1 MEELKGKVIRGRK
14 VHFAHR
20 RFYSIAKYARD
31 NIRNNPDLAIV
42 CLTYSFSTIESF
54 INESLCSR
62 ELFCSGR
69 LSDRERRMYDDLKR
83 LVTGRDAY
91 KVSISQKYKKAKG
104 IFSRQKFRPNSH
116 PDRDF
121 EVLRKLRNA
130 VIHRAPEVI
139 ISERVIG
146 ENGVTINVEY
156 PRPKTQINYLVSIG
170 VLETFD
176 EADSWLYSI
185 ETTKFCEWCC
195 RVALNV
201 TNFFLNSLE
210 NGVYK
215 DKIIEQMSLEIEG

>member
-1 MEELKGKVIRGRK
+1 MEELKGIVIRGRK

-31 NIRNNPDLAIV
+31 NVHNNPDLAIV
-42 CLTYSFSTIESF
+42 CLTYSFNTIESF

-62 ELFCSGR
+62 ELFCGGR
-69 LSDRERRMYDDLKR
+69 LSSREIRMYDELKR
-83 LVTGRDAY
+83 LVTGRDAH

-104 IFSRQKFRPNSH
+104 IFSRQRFRPNSH

-139 ISERVIG
+139 LSERVIG
-146 ENGVTINVEY
+146 ENGVTISVEY
-156 PRPKTQINYLVSIG
+156 PRPTAQLNYLVSIG
-170 VLETFD
+170 VLVAFD

-185 ETTKFCEWCC
+185 ETKEFCEWCC
-195 RVALNV
+195 CVALDV
-201 TNFFLNSLE
+201 TNFFLKSLE

-215 DKIIEQMSLEIEG
+215 DKIIEQMSLENKG

>member
-31 NIRNNPDLAIV
+31 NIRNNLELAAV

-62 ELFCSGR
+62 ELFCGGR
-69 LSDRERRMYDDLKR
+69 LSARERRMYDDLKR
-83 LVTGRDAY
+83 LVTGRNAH
-91 KVSISQKYKKAKG
+91 KVSISQKYKKAKV
-104 IFSRQKFRPNSH
+104 IFSRQRFRSNSH
-116 PDRDF
+116 PDKDF
-121 EVLRKLRNA
+121 EILRNLRNA

-139 ISERVIG
+139 LSERVIG
-146 ENGVTINVEY
+146 ENGVTISVEY
-156 PRPKTQINYLVSIG
+156 PRPKAQLNYLVSIG

-185 ETTKFCEWCC
+185 ETTEFCEWCC
-195 RVALNV
+195 RVALDV

-215 DKIIEQMSLEIEG
+215 DKIIERMSLEIEG

>member
-20 RFYSIAKYARD
+20 RFYSIAEYARD
-31 NIRNNPDLAIV
+31 NVRNNPDLAIV

-62 ELFCSGR
+62 ELFCGGR
-69 LSDRERRMYDDLKR
+69 LSDREKRMYDDLKR
-83 LVTGRDAY
+83 LVTGPYSHKA
-91 KVSISQKYKKAKG
+91 STIQKYKKAKN
-104 IFSRQKFRPNSH
+104 IFSRQRFCSDSH

-139 ISERVIG
+139 LSERMID
-146 ENGVTINVEY
+146 EKGVTISVEY
-156 PRPKTQINYLVSIG
+156 HRPKAQLNYLVSIG
-170 VLETFD
+170 VLDTFD
-176 EADSWLYSI
+176 ESDSWLYSI
-185 ETTKFCEWCC
+185 ETPDFCAWCC
-195 RVALNV
+195 RVALDV

>member
-31 NIRNNPDLAIV
+31 NVRNNPDLAIV
-42 CLTYSFSTIESF
+42 CLTYSFSTIEAF

-62 ELFCSGR
+62 ELFCGGR
-69 LSDRERRMYDDLKR
+69 LSDRERQMYDRLKR
-83 LVTGRDAY
+83 LVTGRDAH
-91 KVSISQKYKKAKG
+91 KVSILKKYKTAKN
-104 IFSRQKFRPNSH
+104 IFSRQRFRPNSQ
-116 PDRDF
+116 PDQNF

-139 ISERVIG
+139 MSERVIG
-146 ENGVTINVEY
+146 ENGVTLNVEY
-156 PRPKTQINYLVSIG
+156 PRPETQLKYLVSIG

-185 ETTKFCEWCC
+185 ETTQFCEWCC
-195 RVALNV
+195 RVALDV
-201 TNFFLNSLE
+201 TNFFLSSLE